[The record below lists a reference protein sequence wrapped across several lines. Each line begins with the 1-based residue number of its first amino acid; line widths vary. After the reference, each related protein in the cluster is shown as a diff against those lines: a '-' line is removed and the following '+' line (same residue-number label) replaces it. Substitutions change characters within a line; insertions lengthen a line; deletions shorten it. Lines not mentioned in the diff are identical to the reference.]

1 MASQLPSPSTAGGVL
16 VVDGGPLTVEDV
28 VRVARHGWRV
38 ALAPSALDAMAASRA
53 TVDAL
58 AASPTPAYGISTGF
72 GALATRHI
80 SPELRT
86 ALQRSLVR
94 SHAAGTGPEVE
105 REVTRGLM
113 LLRLRTLASG
123 RTGVHPA
130 TATLLA
136 ALLSAGITPVVHEY
150 GSLGCSGDLA
160 PLSHVALALMGEG
173 PVRDAAGAL
182 VPAADALAAAGL
194 APVTLGPKEGLAL
207 INGEGARRGR
217 GVEDGMGGGR
227 DLRGATLT
235 PASHVPTHPTPPPPL
250 SQARTA
256 CWRCCAWHCTTS
268 AGW

>member
-1 MASQLPSPSTAGGVL
+1 MAAQLPSPPAAGAGGVL

-38 ALAPSALDAMAASRA
+38 TLAPSALDAMAAARA

-173 PVRDAAGAL
+173 PVRDASGAL
-182 VPAADALAAAGL
+182 LPAADALAAAGL

-207 INGEGARRGR
+207 INGACKMMGWGRR
-217 GVEDGMGGGR
+217 
-227 DLRGATLT
+227 
-235 PASHVPTHPTPPPPL
+235 ASCVCSPTPSIAHCHYSIYTPL
-250 SQARTA
+250 TTTAALPQARTA
-256 CWRCCAWHCTTS
+256 CWRCCAWRWRTS